1 MAYLPPLDG
10 TVRVTAVFGVDRGSY
25 RHGGIDLALLRVS
38 VHRQPVKAP
47 AAGTIAAVW
56 TTDRPSTQAP
66 TVRDGFPYGN
76 AVALRDDAGV
86 LWRLLHFDEPPTLV
100 VGEHVAAGQTLGLC
114 DSTGNS
120 TGHHLHLDA
129 APRGVIDPATFRV
142 RGARVNPLRL
152 YADAY
157 ARDAGYDR
165 DVFRRQI
172 TTESGWNPLAVNR
185 AGAEGIAQIDPGRHP
200 AMRGRTF
207 DPFAALDHAARL
219 MAAHLDHRGGDYRE
233 ALADYGTGRAAAG
246 AIREQGYRYA
256 DSVLEGLDMANTAEL
271 EALRRDRDANH
282 SRKMAALGQ
291 LGEVIQAAR
300 RTGERAFRPEDWQR
314 IMTAERFYHD
324 PMAPTGQAPGA
335 A

>member
-25 RHGGIDLALLRVS
+25 RHGGIDLALLRGS

-86 LWRLLHFDEPPTLV
+86 LWRLLHFDEPPTV
-100 VGEHVAAGQTLGLC
+100 VIGERVAAGQTLGLC

-129 APRGVIDPATFRV
+129 APRGVIDPSTFRV
-142 RGARVNPLRL
+142 RGARVDPLRL

-185 AGAEGIAQIDPGRHP
+185 TGEEGIAQIDPGRHP

-219 MAAHLDHRGGDYRE
+219 MAAHLDHRGSDYRE

-256 DSVLEGLDMANTAEL
+256 DKVLEGLDMANTAEL
-271 EALRRDRDANH
+271 EALRRDREANH

-314 IMTAERFYHD
+314 IMAAERFYHD
-324 PMAPTGQAPGA
+324 PMAPMDQASGA